1 MEIALETDP
10 ADLDLVRTLF
20 REYQTWLG
28 IDLCF
33 QGFDEEL
40 RTLPGCYAPPDGR
53 IWVARIGTDAVGC
66 VAVRPMESPE
76 ATCEMKRLW
85 VRERYRGLG
94 AGRLLAAS
102 TVAFMME
109 RGYRRM
115 RLDTLRSMQAARR
128 LYDEMGFVE
137 IPPYYENP
145 HDDVAYL
152 ELDLEGR
159 DSFPAA
165 DDSL

>member
-10 ADLDLVRTLF
+10 KDLDMVRVLF
-20 REYQTWLG
+20 REYQQWLG

-40 RTLPGCYAPPDGR
+40 ATLPGRYAAPEGR
-53 IWVARIGTDAVGC
+53 IWLARVGIDVAGC
-66 VAVRPMESPE
+66 VAVRPMNAPE

-85 VRERYRGLG
+85 VRERYRGIG

-109 RGYRRM
+109 AGYRRM
-115 RLDTLRSMQAARR
+115 RLDTLRTMAAARR
-128 LYDEMGFVE
+128 LYDQMGFVE
-137 IPPYYENP
+137 IAPYYDNP
-145 HDDVAYL
+145 HDDVAYM
-152 ELDLEGR
+152 ELALG
-159 DSFPAA
+159 
-165 DDSL
+165 